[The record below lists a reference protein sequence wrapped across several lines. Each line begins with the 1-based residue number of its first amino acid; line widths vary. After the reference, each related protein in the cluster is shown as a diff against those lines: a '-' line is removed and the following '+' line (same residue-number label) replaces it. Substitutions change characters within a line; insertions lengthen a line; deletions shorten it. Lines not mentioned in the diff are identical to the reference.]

1 MTVTAKRLLD
11 LTICLLTLPFAL
23 PIVLFLGLVILL
35 SDGWP
40 VLFTQERIGMGE
52 RRFSIYKFR
61 TMSNAT
67 DIDGSLLPDAAR
79 LTRLGRFIRTAS
91 LDELPQLWNV
101 LRGEMSLVG
110 PRPLPTRY
118 LSRYSPR
125 QRRRHLVRPG
135 ITGWAQVCG
144 RNEIS
149 WEQKFNLDIWYLE
162 HRNFALDLRIL
173 WMTLLRVL
181 HRSGISQE
189 GHATMPEFQ
198 GEEK

>member
-23 PIVLFLGLVILL
+23 LIVLFLGLVILL

-67 DIDGSLLPDAAR
+67 GIDGSLLPDAAR
-79 LTRLGRFIRTAS
+79 LTRLGRFIRGAS

-101 LRGEMSLVG
+101 LRGDMSMVG

>member
-23 PIVLFLGLVILL
+23 LIVLFLGLVILL

-67 DIDGSLLPDAAR
+67 GIDGSLLPDAAR
-79 LTRLGRFIRTAS
+79 LTRLGRFIRGAS

-101 LRGEMSLVG
+101 LRGDMSLVG